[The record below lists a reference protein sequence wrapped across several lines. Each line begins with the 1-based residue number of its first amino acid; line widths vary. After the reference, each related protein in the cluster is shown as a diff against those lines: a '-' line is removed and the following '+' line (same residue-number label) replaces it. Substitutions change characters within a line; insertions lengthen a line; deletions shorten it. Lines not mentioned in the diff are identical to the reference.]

1 MIILCEGGNELI
13 FLETLLNLKENKDYF
28 LFNIEEL
35 KKGKELDI
43 IKNEYIILENKN
55 IKYIIKLENGS
66 HKVLKTIEYLL
77 ESQIKNKKIFCFV
90 DFKDIGEELD
100 EILDEMEKKG
110 FKIEK
115 NTKENFGF
123 AKLCEIK
130 KKRTN
135 LTIIILFFNPT
146 LEDVIKEKVNF
157 NLDSLKTKDFS
168 KEERIKRKKEV
179 IKEFLDFLS
188 KKGKEN
194 FTKIIKES
202 IND

>member
-1 MIILCEGGNELI
+1 MIILCEGENELI